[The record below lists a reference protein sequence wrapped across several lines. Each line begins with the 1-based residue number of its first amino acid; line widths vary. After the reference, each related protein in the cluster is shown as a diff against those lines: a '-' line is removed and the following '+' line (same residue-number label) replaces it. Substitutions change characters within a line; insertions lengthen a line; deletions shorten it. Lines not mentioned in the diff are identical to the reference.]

1 MEDIESASAK
11 IERWD
16 SAANAE
22 TETENSSLN
31 DIENQYNVLV
41 SHIGGMLEGVESTSS
56 LGRCIYRVPIQIR
69 KLNEAAYTPRIV
81 SIGPFHHGSERLQ
94 FMEAEKLRYL
104 KKLIERGDKRLE
116 DYVRLVKKLEE
127 RIHRCYGETYRNNL
141 PLSSNDFLTMVLVDA
156 GFIIELLLRFNFRG
170 LRDENE
176 QLFKTWIRRDLM
188 HDLILLENQI
198 PFFVL
203 EEFFNLTF
211 ASFPDN
217 FPSLLQFTLWVFKS
231 HNEQNKLPNFE
242 VRHFTDLIRTFY
254 LPTSS
259 RLSPRAG
266 EEFKFL
272 HSATE
277 LHEAGV
283 KFKVGS
289 SKCLLDIKF
298 KNGVLEMPCFKLYD
312 STIAI
317 IRNLMALEQC
327 HYFDDSY
334 IIDYIF
340 LLDCLI
346 NTPKDV
352 DLLVQNGILMNWL
365 GDSETTATL
374 FNKFCTEIIYYNSNF
389 YFSRLCEDLNAYYKV
404 PRHMWKATLK
414 RDYFSTP
421 WRIASTIAATILL
434 VLTFVQTENEG
445 AAAESFGFDWVGFV
459 DSIV

>member
-1 MEDIESASAK
+1 NARGRGVHFIIGALQSTESYS
-11 IERWD
+11 
-16 SAANAE
+16 N
-22 TETENSSLN
+22 TE
-31 DIENQYNVLV
+31 I
-41 SHIGGMLEGVESTSS
+41 
-56 LGRCIYRVPIQIR
+56 
-69 KLNEAAYTPRIV
+69 NEAAYTPRIV

-94 FMEAEKLRYL
+94 FMEAQKLRYL
-104 KKLIERGDKRLE
+104 KKLIEREDKRLE

-141 PLSSNDFLTMVLVDA
+141 PLSSNDFLTMILVDV
-156 GFIIELLLRFNFRG
+156 GFIIELLLRFNFYD

-176 QLFKTWIRRDLM
+176 QLFELWIWRDLM
-188 HDLILLENQI
+188 HDLILLENQV

-211 ASFPDN
+211 ASCPDN

-231 HNEQNKLPNFE
+231 RNEQNKLPNFE

-259 RLSPRAG
+259 RLSRSAG

-277 LHEAGV
+277 LHEARV

-298 KNGVLEMPCFKLYD
+298 KNGVLEMPCFELYD

-317 IRNLMALEQC
+317 IRNLMALELC
-327 HYFDDSY
+327 NYFVDSY
-334 IIDYIF
+334 IIDYIVF
-340 LLDCLI
+340 MDYLI

-352 DLLVQNGILMNWL
+352 DLLVRNGILVNGL
-365 GDSETTATL
+365 GDSGAVATF
-374 FNKFCTEIIYYNSNF
+374 FNNLCIEITFDNSNF

-404 PRHMWKATLK
+404 PMHMWKATLK

-434 VLTFVQTENEG
+434 VLTFVQT
-445 AAAESFGFDWVGFV
+445 VCFV
-459 DSIV
+459 KGI